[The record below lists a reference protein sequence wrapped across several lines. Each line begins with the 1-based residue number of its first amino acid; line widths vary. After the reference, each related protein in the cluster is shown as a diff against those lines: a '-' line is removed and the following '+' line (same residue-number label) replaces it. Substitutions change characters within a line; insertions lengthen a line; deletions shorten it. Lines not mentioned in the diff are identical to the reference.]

1 MEVIENIVLNEGLPH
16 PMFNG
21 KWVKDPTNFMPDI
34 CTYGGLMDSVASYA
48 KQMGLKVIH
57 TYDQPFLQADRG
69 NGGFID
75 GPNHE
80 KKRYHF
86 TSGDLSTREYADL
99 LAKDGLVLGRTSISN
114 SVA

>member
-1 MEVIENIVLNEGLPH
+1 
-16 PMFNG
+16 
-21 KWVKDPTNFMPDI
+21 
-34 CTYGGLMDSVASYA
+34 MDSVASYA

-86 TSGDLSTREYADL
+86 TDKDLSTREYADL
-99 LAKDGLVLGRTSISN
+99 LAKDGLILGRTSISILWHQVRKIVVLFHLIV
-114 SVA
+114 SVFYIVDS